1 MSEMSRARFE
11 QSRFPVQKES
21 EFQQLRNSI
30 ERVFAPACVAK
41 FLKRLNKAHIPVRHF
56 EDALA
61 DGQFDGVDEQL
72 ARSGRTARE
81 LYEALTVSDQSL
93 IREFYLTTLEK
104 VDVALRR
111 KFREIY
117 YCH

>member
-1 MSEMSRARFE
+1 MSRMHFQQAGI
-11 QSRFPVQKES
+11 PVQKES
-21 EFQQLRNSI
+21 EFQQLKAAI
-30 ERVFAPACVAK
+30 ERVFSPDRVAK
-41 FLKRLNKAHIPVRHF
+41 FLKRLDKARIPVRHF

-61 DGQFDGVDEQL
+61 GEHFDQVDEQL
-72 ARSGRTARE
+72 ARSGRTALD

-93 IREFYLTTLEK
+93 IREYYLTTLEH
-104 VDVALRR
+104 VDVSLRS

>member
-1 MSEMSRARFE
+1 MSEMSRAHFE
-11 QSRFPVQKES
+11 QARFPVQKET
-21 EFQQLRNSI
+21 EFQQLKSSL
-30 ERVFAPACVAK
+30 ERIFAPACVAK
-41 FLKRLNKAHIPVRHF
+41 FLKRLDKAHIPVRHF

-61 DGQFDGVDEQL
+61 GGHFDRVDKQL
-72 ARSGRTARE
+72 AQSGRTARE
-81 LYEALTVSDQSL
+81 LYESLTVSDQSL

-104 VDVALRR
+104 VDVALRS

>member
-1 MSEMSRARFE
+1 MSEMSRVQFE
-11 QSRFPVQKES
+11 QARFPVQKES
-21 EFQQLRNSI
+21 EFQQLRSAI
-30 ERVFAPACVAK
+30 ERVFAPACVK
-41 FLKRLNKAHIPVRHF
+41 RFLKRLDKAHIPVRHF

-61 DGQFDGVDEQL
+61 GGHFDRVDEQL

-81 LYEALTVSDQSL
+81 LYESLTVSDQSL

-104 VDVALRR
+104 VDVALRS

>member
-1 MSEMSRARFE
+1 MSEMSRVHFE
-11 QSRFPVQKES
+11 QAGIPVQKQT
-21 EFQQLRNSI
+21 EFQQLKAAI
-30 ERVFAPACVAK
+30 ERVFAPERVAK
-41 FLKRLNKAHIPVRHF
+41 FLKRLDKAHIPVRHF

-61 DGQFDGVDEQL
+61 AGHFDRVDEQL
-72 ARSGRTARE
+72 ARSGRTARD

-104 VDVALRR
+104 VDVALRS